1 MLRQKNSST
10 IVFSKSL
17 RIPVLLG
24 DFIGSNLKKEEERKS
39 GLHALRSAALG
50 LSILLLSLAAARVSA
65 ENVKVGIPSLTVT
78 MMPLAVARERGFFQQ
93 EGLSVDL
100 VLLPAA
106 LNIKVLLSGDLDYA
120 TTVGSAVVA
129 AVRGI
134 DVRVVMLFVDRPM
147 LDLVATSE
155 INSIAELKGRVVG
168 ISSRGGLHDVTVRR
182 MLQQSGVD
190 PAQVTLLTMGGA
202 GAMLAGLKSG
212 RIAAGLLNPPFNF
225 LAYREGLKNL
235 GFAGSFMRI
244 PSTGLVTMREK
255 AERTADQIRRM
266 VRALSRARA
275 FAREQKPAVIPIL
288 RRFLRTEDEDLLS
301 RIYDYHRR
309 AETPDGRIDTA
320 LAAET
325 IRDARLAEGIA
336 IEIPVEKVFDFSY
349 LTPLR

>member
-1 MLRQKNSST
+1 MKA
-10 IVFSKSL
+10 K
-17 RIPVLLG
+17 G
-24 DFIGSNLKKEEERKS
+24 KS
-39 GLHALRSAALG
+39 GLQALRSALLG
-50 LSILLLSLAAARVSA
+50 LSTLLLFLAAARVSA

-100 VLLPAA
+100 VLMPAA
-106 LNIKVLLSGDLDYA
+106 LTIKMLISGDLDYA

-134 DVRVVMLFVDRPM
+134 DVRVVMLFVDRPL
-147 LDLVATSE
+147 LDLVAIPE
-155 INSIAELKGRVVG
+155 INSIAELKGRMVG
-168 ISSRGGLHDVTVRR
+168 ISSRGGLHDVAVRR

-202 GAMLAGLKSG
+202 AAMLAALKTG

-225 LAYREGLKNL
+225 LGYREGLKNL
-235 GFAGSFMRI
+235 GFAGSFIRI
-244 PSTGLVTMREK
+244 PSTGLVTMRE
-255 AERTADQIRRM
+255 RPGRSPDQIKRM

-275 FAREQKPAVIPIL
+275 FSREQKPAVIPIL
-288 RRFLRTEDEDLLS
+288 RRFLRIEDEDLLS
-301 RIYDYHRR
+301 KIYDYHRK
-309 AETPDGRIDTA
+309 AETADGRIDAA

-325 IRDARLAEGIA
+325 IREARLAEGVA
-336 IEIPVEKVFDFSY
+336 KEIPVEQVFDFSY